1 MALKMSYIELGV
13 LLRSL
18 LEVGI
23 LDLGGIETA
32 RGSAEKRLAGQS
44 PASCQS
50 SDRRHGCSKSNVD
63 REERERLVTEVV
75 GES

>member
-1 MALKMSYIELGV
+1 MAFQMSYVELGV
-13 LLRSL
+13 LLGSL
-18 LEVGI
+18 LEVGL
-23 LDLGGIETA
+23 LDLGGVEAA

-44 PASCQS
+44 PAGSQS

-63 REERERLVTEVV
+63 GEERERLVTEVV